1 MTIQMLSFPCP
12 HILANAIDRNR
23 SLDTKHNQHV
33 TDSHEKYKTEKK
45 LGVFFLQMQQWR
57 VGFYCFVHIQRA
69 GKMTSVF
76 VRLNCQNNIY
86 IGLITLKEAQ
96 YSEYCF
102 FLLLAIEWVEIPADL
117 SNYCTEV
124 LRSIYNKN

>member
-45 LGVFFLQMQQWR
+45 LGVFFLQMQ
-57 VGFYCFVHIQRA
+57 
-69 GKMTSVF
+69 
-76 VRLNCQNNIY
+76 
-86 IGLITLKEAQ
+86 
-96 YSEYCF
+96 
-102 FLLLAIEWVEIPADL
+102 
-117 SNYCTEV
+117 
-124 LRSIYNKN
+124 

>member
-45 LGVFFLQMQQWR
+45 LGVFFFADAVVAR
-57 VGFYCFVHIQRA
+57 R
-69 GKMTSVF
+69 
-76 VRLNCQNNIY
+76 
-86 IGLITLKEAQ
+86 
-96 YSEYCF
+96 
-102 FLLLAIEWVEIPADL
+102 FLLFCTHSASGQNDERFCKVEL
-117 SNYCTEV
+117 S
-124 LRSIYNKN
+124 K